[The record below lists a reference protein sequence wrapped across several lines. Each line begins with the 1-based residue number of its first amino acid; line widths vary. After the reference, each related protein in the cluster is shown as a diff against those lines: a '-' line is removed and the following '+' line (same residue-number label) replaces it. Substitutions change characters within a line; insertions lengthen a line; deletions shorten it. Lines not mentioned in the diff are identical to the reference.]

1 MGAGFD
7 TGQTGGL
14 MDVENDGPAAQA
26 DSDEWDTEPIRVLPA
41 PTASVGTP
49 AAALPRLQPPAA
61 RTQGPRRGPAAVV
74 AVAAVIAVLAAVGY
88 VVLRPA
94 GEDDQPAAEP
104 APEPPSRGQPL
115 LEMVSGH
122 HPSGSCTAGEEAEE
136 VVVTCTEDG
145 IDVPTSATY
154 RQATSP
160 DELAAEFDR
169 AVKDLD
175 VVVCPGRIQSPG
187 PWRRTGATS
196 PAGTVVCG
204 TRGEI
209 PTVAWTTDEHN
220 LLSVIS
226 TDPSRR
232 ALDVLYTWWSR
243 NS

>member
-1 MGAGFD
+1 
-7 TGQTGGL
+7 
-14 MDVENDGPAAQA
+14 MDVENRGQAAEA

-41 PTASVGTP
+41 ATASAGAP
-49 AAALPRLQPPAA
+49 AGAPPRLQPPPA
-61 RTQGPRRGPAAVV
+61 RARGPQRPPLAAAAVV
-74 AVAAVIAVLAAVGY
+74 AVLAVLAVVGY

-94 GEDDQPAAEP
+94 GDDEQPAAEP
-104 APEPPSRGQPL
+104 APDPPSRAQPL
-115 LEMVSGH
+115 LELVSGH
-122 HPSGSCTAGEEAEE
+122 HPSGSCAGREEAGE
-136 VVVTCTEDG
+136 VVVSCTEDG

-154 RQATSP
+154 RQVGSP
-160 DELAAEFDR
+160 DELAAVFDR
-169 AVKDLD
+169 AVRDLD
-175 VVVCPGRIQSPG
+175 VVVCPGNIQSPG

-209 PTVAWTTDEHN
+209 PTVAWTTEEHS

>member
-1 MGAGFD
+1 
-7 TGQTGGL
+7 
-14 MDVENDGPAAQA
+14 MDVENRGQAAGA

-41 PTASVGTP
+41 ATASATTP
-49 AAALPRLQPPAA
+49 ACAPPRLQPPPA
-61 RTQGPRRGPAAVV
+61 RARGPQRPPPVAAAVV
-74 AVAAVIAVLAAVGY
+74 AVLAVLAVLGY

-94 GEDDQPAAEP
+94 GDDDQPAAEP
-104 APEPPSRGQPL
+104 VPDPPSRAQPL
-115 LEMVSGH
+115 LELVSGH
-122 HPSGSCTAGEEAEE
+122 HPSGSCAGREEAGE
-136 VVVTCTEDG
+136 VVVSCTEDG

-154 RQATSP
+154 RQVGSP
-160 DELAAEFDR
+160 DELAAVFDR

-175 VVVCPGRIQSPG
+175 VVVCPGNIQSPG

-209 PTVAWTTDEHN
+209 PTVAWTTEKHN